1 MGNAKFWFHPH
12 PAKSAYS
19 GQLISID
26 MGEALG
32 ELSSSIFHDVV
43 DGIGYSGGVRRSVAR
58 GGEIV
63 TIQRDRMRLS
73 ENLAHQ
79 FDALQNQLD
88 RGFSVSFSA
97 DSDKCWSAFCSMS
110 PEQGDVLI
118 NVNNDP
124 FRNMTGSSYTPA
136 ANDYLVLETG
146 SPRYTRETVKVRSS
160 SATVATGGTIEI
172 DTSGAYTDK
181 VVFSYTGRPAF
192 LRWYRWWP
200 VLKRAQSEVGKPIIT
215 NEGGRLWSLNVTL
228 FVDYSTLFSN
238 YNGEEFGGD
247 ETPLIGS
254 STSGGGNTE
263 GQRTI
268 DGNGWKTPNDDEGGS
283 AQIMEVDE
291 EFSGDFREMP

>member
-12 PAKSAYS
+12 PAKSANS

-73 ENLAHQ
+73 EDLAHQ

-97 DSDKCWSAFCSMS
+97 DADKCWSGFCARS
-110 PEQGDVLI
+110 PEQGDRI
-118 NVNNDP
+118 ISVNSDT
-124 FRNMTGSSYTPA
+124 FRNMTGNTYTPVGG
-136 ANDYLVLETG
+136 DYLVLETG
-146 SPRYTRETVKVRSS
+146 SPKYVRETVKVRSS
-160 SATVATGGTIEI
+160 STTVTTGGSI
-172 DTSGAYTDK
+172 DINYGGYTDK
-181 VVFSYTGRPAF
+181 VVFSYANRPAF

-228 FVDYSTLFSN
+228 FVDYATLFAN

-247 ETPLIGS
+247 ETPLIGDS
-254 STSGGGNTE
+254 STEDNNTE
-263 GQRTI
+263 GQRTV
-268 DGNGWKTPNDDEGGS
+268 DGNGLKTYEDDDGGS
-283 AQIMEVDE
+283 MQGFEVDA